1 MSQFFYNNCILIC
14 RFQGDN
20 INHFCKKIKNRFKK
34 IEFIKDLS
42 GNNWISSQK
51 KYFFLKLFSKKNLFF
66 SDVKTKYFCQI
77 NNKNGIV
84 KTIYNDLT
92 LLEIVKKEKNIN
104 IQDKFDGLIGSN
116 IITKI
121 NILNIGINKI
131 DIFHYLLNIDRNINI
146 TIKELL
152 DIYDVNY
159 KDYVYISIEYTCGE
173 TFTDFLIFADLAEYL
188 NINIHRII

>member
-14 RFQGDN
+14 RFQSDN

-173 TFTDFLIFADLAEYL
+173 TFTDFLIFADLSEYL
-188 NINIHRII
+188 NTNIHRII

>member
-14 RFQGDN
+14 RFQRDN
-20 INHFCKKIKNRFKK
+20 INYFCKKIKNRFKK

-42 GNNWISSQK
+42 GNNWISPQK

-66 SDVKTKYFCQI
+66 SDVGTKYFCQI

-84 KTIYNDLT
+84 KTIYNDST
-92 LLEIVKKEKNIN
+92 LLEIVKTEKNIN

-173 TFTDFLIFADLAEYL
+173 TFTDFLIFADLSEYL
-188 NINIHRII
+188 NTNINRII

>member
-1 MSQFFYNNCILIC
+1 MSQFFCNNCIIIC
-14 RFQGDN
+14 RFQEDN
-20 INHFCKKIKNRFKK
+20 INHFCKKLKNRFKK

-42 GNNWISSQK
+42 NNNWISPQK
-51 KYFFLKLFSKKNLFF
+51 KYFFIKLFWKKNLFF
-66 SDVKTKYFCQI
+66 SDTKTNYFCQI

-84 KTIYNDLT
+84 KTIINDSNLFD
-92 LLEIVKKEKNIN
+92 IVKREKDIN

-121 NILNIGINKI
+121 NILGIGTSKK

-173 TFTDFLIFADLAEYL
+173 TFTDFLIFADLSEYL
-188 NINIHRII
+188 DTNIHTII